1 MFIVMYSKVMEI
13 LNIEPDQSDAGA
25 LKQENKSITHEIFEL
40 HDQVKLLQD
49 KLAEIR
55 EDSI

>member
-1 MFIVMYSKVMEI
+1 MYRQVLTQLS
-13 LNIEPDQSDAGA
+13 IEEDTSDVEA
-25 LKQENKSITHEIFEL
+25 LKQENKSIRREIFEMQDTL
-40 HDQVKLLQD
+40 KELQD

>member
-1 MFIVMYSKVMEI
+1 MYSKVMEI

>member
-1 MFIVMYSKVMEI
+1 MLEI
-13 LNIEPDQSDAGA
+13 LNIEADQSDAGA
-25 LKQENKSITHEIFEL
+25 LKSENKEITHQIFEL